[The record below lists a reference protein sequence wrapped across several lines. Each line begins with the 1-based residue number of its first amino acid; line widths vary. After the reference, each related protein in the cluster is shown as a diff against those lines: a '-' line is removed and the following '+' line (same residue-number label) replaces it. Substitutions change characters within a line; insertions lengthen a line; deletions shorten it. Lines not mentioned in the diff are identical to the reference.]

1 MQINSNLLS
10 AAQREIWF
18 SQQQNLE
25 NPLYRVGEYLDISGD
40 VDLALFER
48 ALRAVVAQTE
58 TLHVRFMEGQ
68 EGPEQVIE
76 RKEDWDLPVIDLS
89 EVDEP
94 LSAAERWM
102 REDLGQSIDLT
113 VGPIFSYAL
122 FRISRNRIIWY
133 QGYHHIAMDA
143 FAMGVVARRVADTY
157 NRLSCDEGVL
167 GCDGSVALLLD
178 DDASYRASA
187 DLTRDRDFWMGR
199 LSDLPEPVKLA
210 GRTAAASGKFHR
222 VSMTFSDTNNG
233 GVVRGDRDLREWAT
247 TLTAAA
253 AAYVYRATGQ
263 GDFLLGFAAA
273 ARPGT
278 ELKQVAGMMSN
289 LLPLK
294 LAVSQETTVSGL
306 QEQVHRE
313 IADLLR
319 HQRYRSEDIARDLG
333 LPAGIRGMIGPR
345 VNFMPFDYSIT
356 FGDATAVAKNVS
368 LGVVDDLTI
377 AIYDRQDGSELRIDL
392 EANSDLYTYQELQAH
407 SDRFMRLLKE
417 FTDPR
422 RSSQPVS
429 LLEFLDVEEEHRI
442 LTEWSGATD
451 AISTA
456 TLPGLFEVCAASVPR
471 ATAVVFGDVRVSY
484 GELNERANRLAHW
497 LMGRGVG
504 PERVVA
510 LALPRGVDLV
520 VAVLAVVKAG
530 AAYLPVD
537 PDYPA
542 DRVAYMLE
550 DSRPVLALTSSAA
563 VAGLPVVDDVEYVSL
578 DDPAVLGEL
587 AGCGVSDPSDA
598 DRGAVLSPAHPVH
611 VIYTSGSTGRPKGV
625 MTSHGNVVRLFDTG
639 ESGHW
644 FGFAPDDV
652 WALFHSYTFDFSV
665 FELWGALL
673 HGGCLVV
680 VPHLT
685 SRSPVELLRLLVAEQ
700 VTVLCQTPSAFDALA
715 GVVAQDPAGAEGLAL
730 RRVVFG
736 GEALPARTAELAAGL
751 VPGVRVVNI
760 YGPTETTVHATT
772 CHVDSVR
779 GGNPVVSIGRPVD
792 GALGYVLDA
801 VLRVVPVG
809 VAGELYVAGAGL
821 ARGYVNRAA
830 LTA

>member
-456 TLPGLFEVCAASVPR
+456 TLPGLFEVCAASVP
-471 ATAVVFGDVRVSY
+471 G
-484 GELNERANRLAHW
+484 
-497 LMGRGVG
+497 
-504 PERVVA
+504 
-510 LALPRGVDLV
+510 
-520 VAVLAVVKAG
+520 
-530 AAYLPVD
+530 
-537 PDYPA
+537 
-542 DRVAYMLE
+542 
-550 DSRPVLALTSSAA
+550 
-563 VAGLPVVDDVEYVSL
+563 
-578 DDPAVLGEL
+578 
-587 AGCGVSDPSDA
+587 
-598 DRGAVLSPAHPVH
+598 
-611 VIYTSGSTGRPKGV
+611 
-625 MTSHGNVVRLFDTG
+625 
-639 ESGHW
+639 
-644 FGFAPDDV
+644 
-652 WALFHSYTFDFSV
+652 
-665 FELWGALL
+665 
-673 HGGCLVV
+673 
-680 VPHLT
+680 
-685 SRSPVELLRLLVAEQ
+685 
-700 VTVLCQTPSAFDALA
+700 
-715 GVVAQDPAGAEGLAL
+715 
-730 RRVVFG
+730 
-736 GEALPARTAELAAGL
+736 
-751 VPGVRVVNI
+751 
-760 YGPTETTVHATT
+760 
-772 CHVDSVR
+772 
-779 GGNPVVSIGRPVD
+779 
-792 GALGYVLDA
+792 
-801 VLRVVPVG
+801 
-809 VAGELYVAGAGL
+809 
-821 ARGYVNRAA
+821 
-830 LTA
+830 